1 MSARILLLD
10 DDEGFLYFATKALAR
25 AHFDVVE
32 SSGYLHALQALESPQ
47 GIDLLVTDLF
57 MPKGVNGF
65 ALARMA
71 KLRRP
76 HIKLLY
82 VTAFDVSEDEADGKI
97 LRKPLSEE
105 ELVREVKLALGE
117 GSI

>member
-1 MSARILLLD
+1 MSARILLID
-10 DDEGFLYFATKALAR
+10 DDEGFLYFAKKALAR
-25 AHFDVVE
+25 ANLDVIE
-32 SSGYLHALQALESPQ
+32 SSGYLHALQTLESLQ
-47 GIDLLVTDLF
+47 SIDLLVTDLF

-82 VTAFDVSEDEADGKI
+82 VTAFDVSEDEADGQI

-105 ELVREVKLALGE
+105 DLVREVRIALGE
-117 GSI
+117 SSI